1 MSLSDDEVESQV
13 HGWRLLAVL
22 HARIEAQLERVLQSD
37 HQLSVSEYGVL
48 ELLSRQQDHHLR
60 MNQLATAMALSQ
72 SATTRLVT
80 RLEDRGLLA
89 RYLCPTDRRGI
100 YSEVTDT
107 GFELLE
113 LARPAHN
120 STLQEA
126 LAEAAGNPEMAHLV
140 GAISMT
146 DALPAGKH

>member
-1 MSLSDDEVESQV
+1 MSLSDEVESQV

-100 YSEVTDT
+100 YSEVTQP
-107 GFELLE
+107 GFALLE
-113 LARPAHN
+113 QARPAHN
-120 STLQEA
+120 STLQVA
-126 LAEAAGNPEMAHLV
+126 LAEAAGNPEMANLV
-140 GAISMT
+140 RAISMT
-146 DALPAGKH
+146 DALPVVSR

>member
-1 MSLSDDEVESQV
+1 MLLSDDEVESQV

-60 MNQLATAMALSQ
+60 MNQLAAAMALSQ

-100 YSEVTDT
+100 YSEVTQP
-107 GFELLE
+107 GFALLE
-113 LARPAHN
+113 QARPAHN
-120 STLQEA
+120 STLQVA
-126 LAEAAGNPEMAHLV
+126 LAEAAGNPEMANLV
-140 GAISMT
+140 RAISMT
-146 DALPAGKH
+146 DALPVVSR

>member
-80 RLEDRGLLA
+80 RLEDRGVLA

-100 YSEVTDT
+100 YSEVTQP
-107 GFELLE
+107 GFALLE
-113 LARPAHN
+113 QARPAHN
-120 STLQEA
+120 STLQVA
-126 LAEAAGNPEMAHLV
+126 LAEAAGNPEMANLV
-140 GAISMT
+140 RAISMT
-146 DALPAGKH
+146 DALPVVSR

>member
-100 YSEVTDT
+100 YSEVTRP
-107 GFELLE
+107 GFALLE
-113 LARPAHN
+113 QARPAHN
-120 STLQEA
+120 STLQAA

-140 GAISMT
+140 EAISKT
-146 DALPAGKH
+146 DTLPVVSR

>member
-1 MSLSDDEVESQV
+1 MGLSDDEVESQV

-22 HARIEAQLERVLQSD
+22 HARIEAQLERVLQVD
-37 HQLSVSEYGVL
+37 YQLSVSEYGVL
-48 ELLSRQQDHHLR
+48 ELLARQQDHHLR

-89 RYLCPTDRRGI
+89 RYLCVTDRRGI
-100 YSEVTDT
+100 YSEVTGP
-107 GFELLE
+107 GFALLE
-113 LARPAHN
+113 RARPAHN

-126 LAEAAGNPEMAHLV
+126 LATAAMHPEMAHLV
-140 GAISMT
+140 DAIRASDGAVSR
-146 DALPAGKH
+146 

>member
-22 HARIEAQLERVLQSD
+22 HAWIEAQLERVLQSD

-60 MNQLATAMALSQ
+60 MNQLAAAMALSQ

-100 YSEVTDT
+100 YSEVTQP
-107 GFELLE
+107 GFALLE
-113 LARPAHN
+113 QARPAHN
-120 STLQEA
+120 STLQVA

-140 GAISMT
+140 RAISMT
-146 DALPAGKH
+146 DALPVVSR